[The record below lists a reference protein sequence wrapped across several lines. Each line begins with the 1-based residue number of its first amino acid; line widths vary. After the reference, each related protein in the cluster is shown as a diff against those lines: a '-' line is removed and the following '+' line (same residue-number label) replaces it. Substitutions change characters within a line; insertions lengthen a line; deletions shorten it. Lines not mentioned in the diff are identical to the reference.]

1 MSADLAHAA
10 AENLSCHFTWVQS
23 RVPSMRASVT
33 PERVLADCGFE
44 CDTFNAVSR
53 TRFSSATA
61 RARASEAIT
70 WFDGRPFSWWISPGD
85 RPDDLGSTLESLGL
99 VAAEGELAM
108 ACELRGIDPG
118 AEAAALQVRRV
129 RAADELE
136 TYARLLAALWD
147 PLDAGVIRFYREG
160 GPHLL
165 SADCPLRLYLGS
177 WEGTPVATAE
187 LTVAGAAV
195 GLYNISTHPDHRG
208 RGIGSAMTRLPLLEA
223 RDEGHRLAVLQAA
236 PAGVGI
242 YRRVGFEPFGEIL
255 EYKPIP

>member
-33 PERVLADCGFE
+33 PELVLADCGFE

-53 TRFSSATA
+53 TRLAAAMA
-61 RARASEAIT
+61 RARASEAIA
-70 WFDGRPFSWWISPGD
+70 WFEGRPFSWWISPGD
-85 RPDDLGSTLESLGL
+85 RPGDLGATLESLGL

-108 ACELRGIDPG
+108 ACELRGLDPA
-118 AEAAALQVRRV
+118 AEAAALRVRRV
-129 RAADELE
+129 RTPEELE
-136 TYARLLAALWD
+136 SYARLLAALWNPAD
-147 PLDAGVIRFYREG
+147 PGVLQFYREG
-160 GPHLL
+160 APHLL

-187 LTVAGAAV
+187 LTMAGAAV
-195 GLYNISTHPDHRG
+195 GLYNISTRPDHRG
-208 RGIGSAMTRLPLLEA
+208 RGIGSAMTRAPLLQA
-223 RDEGHRLAVLQAA
+223 RNEGHRLAVLQAA

-242 YRRVGFEPFGEIL
+242 YRRIGFESFGEIV
-255 EYKPIP
+255 EYKPIA